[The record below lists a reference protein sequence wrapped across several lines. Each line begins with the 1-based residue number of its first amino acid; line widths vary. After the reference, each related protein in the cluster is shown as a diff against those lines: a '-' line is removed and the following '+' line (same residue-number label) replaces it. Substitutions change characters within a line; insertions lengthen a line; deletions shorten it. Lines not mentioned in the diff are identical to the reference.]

1 MNTIKDCILS
11 YIENESL
18 AISRIKITDYYK
30 FNQAS
35 ITLNLSNGETKII
48 SIEKY
53 TTDDESVVEFYDNN
67 LVLAAR
73 AKGFDSVL

>member
-11 YIENESL
+11 YIENENFN
-18 AISRIKITDYYK
+18 ISKIKITDYYK
-30 FNQAS
+30 LNQAS

-53 TTDDESVVEFYDNN
+53 TTDDESVAEFYDNN
-67 LVLAAR
+67 LVLVAR